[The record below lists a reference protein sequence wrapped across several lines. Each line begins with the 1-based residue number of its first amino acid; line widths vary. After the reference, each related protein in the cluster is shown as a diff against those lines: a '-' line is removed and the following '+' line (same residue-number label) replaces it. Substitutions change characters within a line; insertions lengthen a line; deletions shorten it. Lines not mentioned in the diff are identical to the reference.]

1 MSNALQTLIELAQN
15 RMDDAAKRLGAL
27 LASGQAHEQKLEILV
42 QYREEYHSRFR
53 AAAQTGI
60 SPEAWRN
67 YSTFIAKLD
76 EAVFEQEQI
85 VARAREQVVAGKQA
99 WVDERNRKKAFD
111 TLATRQQAVALRKES
126 RAEQRI
132 TDEHSAKLFRNKQEA
147 AQEDEIDA
155 ASGNGTT
162 TPEEP
167 TGPA

>member
-1 MSNALQTLIELAQN
+1 MSNALQTLIELAQS

-42 QYREEYHSRFR
+42 QYREEYHNRFR

-132 TDEHSAKLFRNKQEA
+132 TDEHSAKLFRTKQEE
-147 AQEDEIDA
+147 AQDDSDSA
-155 ASGNGTT
+155 PGNGSI
-162 TPEEP
+162 TPE
-167 TGPA
+167 GPADPT